1 MQAIESKEHY
11 LSAFRRNQT
20 TGAAGAPPWLNDLRE
35 SAIAS
40 FATLGFPTTRNEEWK
55 YTSVDPI
62 AALAFGH
69 ENGQAKTLTADELL
83 LLSFSD
89 LSCNRLVVVNVVYVL
104 QFSSFRESPD
114 GVW

>member
-20 TGAAGAPPWLNDLRE
+20 TGAAGVPPWLNDLRE

-40 FATLGFPTTRNEEWK
+40 FAALGFPTTRNEEWK

-62 AALAFGH
+62 GALAFGRG
-69 ENGQAKTLTADELL
+69 NGQAKSVTADELL
-83 LLSFSD
+83 PLSFSES
-89 LSCNRLVVVNVVYVL
+89 SCNRPAFLNGVSARR
-104 QFSSFRESPD
+104 FSSFR
-114 GVW
+114 

>member
-20 TGAAGAPPWLNDLRE
+20 TGAAGVPAWLNDLCE

-40 FATLGFPTTRNEEWK
+40 FAAVGFPTTRHEEWK

-62 AALAFGH
+62 AALAFGRG
-69 ENGQAKTLTADELL
+69 NVPVKSLTADELL
-83 LLSFSD
+83 PLCLSVVSRDRHD
-89 LSCNRLVVVNVVYVL
+89 LVNRA
-104 QFSSFRESPD
+104 
-114 GVW
+114 

>member
-20 TGAAGAPPWLNDLRE
+20 TGAAGVPPWLNDLRE

-40 FATLGFPTTRNEEWK
+40 FAALGFPTTRNEERK

-62 AALAFGH
+62 AALR
-69 ENGQAKTLTADELL
+69 AD
-83 LLSFSD
+83 
-89 LSCNRLVVVNVVYVL
+89 
-104 QFSSFRESPD
+104 
-114 GVW
+114 